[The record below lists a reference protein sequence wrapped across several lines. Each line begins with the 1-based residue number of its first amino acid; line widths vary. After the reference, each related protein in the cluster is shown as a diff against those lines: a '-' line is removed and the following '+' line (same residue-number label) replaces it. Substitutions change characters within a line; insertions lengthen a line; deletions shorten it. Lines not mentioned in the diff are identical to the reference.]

1 MTPFVLD
8 LRHQMKMLLHPW
20 DGSLVRTGQKDGGFL
35 RGGLTYVV
43 VRNRTPVLRPSTS
56 YPNLYRDVPT
66 PHSIRFHFFH
76 LMVQAVKPVLTLH
89 TDSIISLY
97 FLELD
102 VLSVYTAES
111 FWQLLFIRSIQMV
124 YPVLLCQNTLFCTSV
139 IRWLPSLSA
148 CSISQVRFFLL
159 FYDSSF

>member
-1 MTPFVLD
+1 MTPFVFD

-20 DGSLVRTGQKDGGFL
+20 NGCPVRTGQEDGGFL

-43 VRNRTPVLRPSTS
+43 ARNRTPVLRPSTS
-56 YPNLYRDVPT
+56 QPNLYRDLPT

-76 LMVQAVKPVLTLH
+76 LMVQAVKPILTLH
-89 TDSIISLY
+89 TDSITSQY
-97 FLELD
+97 FLDFE

-124 YPVLLCQNTLFCTSV
+124 YPVLPVPKCTVLYKWQTLASNLVCMQYILGT
-139 IRWLPSLSA
+139 LLSF
-148 CSISQVRFFLL
+148 IL
-159 FYDSSF
+159 